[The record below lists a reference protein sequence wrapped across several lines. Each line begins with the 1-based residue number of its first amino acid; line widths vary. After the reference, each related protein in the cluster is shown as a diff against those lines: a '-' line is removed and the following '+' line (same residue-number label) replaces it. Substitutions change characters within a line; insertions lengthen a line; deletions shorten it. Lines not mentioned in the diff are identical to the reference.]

1 VIDSFLP
8 DFIEYVKRRTDCPTD
23 FHIHAGMAALSV
35 ALGNRVWCDGW
46 ARPIYPNLWIVV
58 IAQSGFGKS
67 VPLDMSEALV
77 RKAGLEASVL
87 PDSFSQEALFTML
100 SRRPSGI
107 FYLQEFSAFLGS
119 LQRDYNE
126 GSVPWLTKIF
136 DVPDT
141 DTRVL
146 RKETITLRK
155 PCITILGASSPEW
168 FAQSYK
174 ASLLGG
180 GFLARFLFCPSE
192 DAGAYVGHPGPR
204 DEAVETGL
212 ADHLR
217 RVAAIAGRADL
228 SAVWN
233 RFNAWDR
240 AVREHLRRNCPPEFT
255 GMRARA
261 GVLVLKAAMLFHVST
276 DPSNLVVSIGDL
288 DQAIEYVER
297 SQCRAERYLNDEV
310 ARDRHELHRLR
321 IVEIVR
327 RSGGRTPWS
336 RALMN
341 SHLTAREFNE
351 ALLTL
356 VQTEQVVVENGRG
369 KQRHLVLP
377 EQIVNHTNGVEH

>member
-1 VIDSFLP
+1 VTDGFLRE
-8 DFIEYVKRRTDCPTD
+8 FIEYLKRRSDCPTD

-87 PDSFSQEALFTML
+87 PDSFSQEALYTML
-100 SRRPSGI
+100 SQQPSGI
-107 FYLQEFSAFLGS
+107 FFLQEFSAFLGS
-119 LQRDYNE
+119 LQRNYNE

-136 DVPDT
+136 DVPET

-146 RKETITLRK
+146 RSERITLRK

-168 FAQSYK
+168 FAESYK

-192 DAGAYVGHPGPR
+192 EAGAYVGHPGPR
-204 DEAVETGL
+204 DVGVEVGL

-217 RVAAIAGRADL
+217 RVTRLAGCADL
-228 SAVWN
+228 SAAWN
-233 RFNAWDR
+233 RFNDWDR
-240 AVREHLRRNCPPEFT
+240 TAREHLRRNCPPEFS

-261 GVLVLKAAMLFHVST
+261 GVLVLKAAMLIHVSA
-276 DPSNLVVSIGDL
+276 DPTNLVVSTHDL
-288 DQAIEYVER
+288 EQAIEYVER
-297 SQCRAERYLNDEV
+297 CQCRAERYLTDEV
-310 ARDRHELHRLR
+310 ARDRNELHRLR
-321 IVEIVR
+321 ILEIVR

-341 SHLTAREFNE
+341 SHLTAREFSE
-351 ALLTL
+351 AVITL
-356 VQTEQVVVENGRG
+356 VQTEQVVVEHGRG
-369 KQRHLVLP
+369 KQRNLALP
-377 EQIVNHTNGVEH
+377 EPVFDRTNGVEH